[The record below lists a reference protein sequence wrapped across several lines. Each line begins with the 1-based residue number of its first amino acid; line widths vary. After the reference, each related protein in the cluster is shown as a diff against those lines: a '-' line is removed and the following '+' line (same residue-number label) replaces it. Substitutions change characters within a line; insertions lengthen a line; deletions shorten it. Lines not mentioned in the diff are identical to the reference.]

1 MTLGSLERFTDI
13 SQLSD
18 LLAKVKASNRAKREA
33 IALREFNK
41 ALKRRAEGKPDN
53 VGDMM
58 HDPDEEVVE

>member
-1 MTLGSLERFTDI
+1 M
-13 SQLSD
+13 
-18 LLAKVKASNRAKREA
+18 KASNLTKREV

-58 HDPDEEVVE
+58 HDPDEGVVE